1 MKKIAALLLAC
12 VLLLGFTTANA
23 AKDGKYDKLT
33 VGITSPFNG
42 NFLDDT
48 LGSNISDQDV
58 RGLIHGY
65 SLVKWDADHGEGLCL
80 HAAAA
85 RLHRTE
91 GSNRSTDEHQQD
103 QGRKRV
109 PGRKHPN
116 ACRFPRAGR
125 LPVFRDD

>member
-23 AKDGKYDKLT
+23 AKGGKYDKLT
-33 VGITSPFNG
+33 VGITTPFDG

-65 SLVKWDADHGEGLCL
+65 SLVKWDADQGKFEL
-80 HAAAA
+80 
-85 RLHRTE
+85 
-91 GSNRSTDEHQQD
+91 D
-103 QGRKRV
+103 QTIGRCV
-109 PGRKHPN
+109 
-116 ACRFPRAGR
+116 
-125 LPVFRDD
+125 L